1 MASDKTDAR
10 RERMRTLWIKT
21 DQQVAEILI
30 EEGYGGP
37 IPRTADGRRRQVET
51 MRRNVWNDRQW
62 HRKKWRSEKAA
73 THEDAHETR
82 GEYLAVLDSYKE
94 VGVDIISDPKM
105 KGTPR
110 VQALVAL
117 TRIEEAKAKARGVAE
132 SVAPPTDDERPAVPF
147 LGVVVGINKL
157 SADALKKID
166 GWSGKRRKGKNDDG
180 EEEEK

>member
-1 MASDKTDAR
+1 MASDNTAAR
-10 RERMRTLWIKT
+10 RERVRSLWIRT
-21 DQQVAEILI
+21 DQQIAEILV
-30 EEGYGGP
+30 EEGYGGET
-37 IPRTADGRRRQVET
+37 PRTADGRRKQLAT

-62 HRKKWRSEKAA
+62 LRKKWRSEKAA
-73 THEDAHETR
+73 TKEDTHETR

-132 SVAPPTDDERPAVPF
+132 SVAPPTDDDRAEVPF
-147 LGVVVGINKL
+147 LGVVVGLNNL
-157 SADALKKID
+157 SPDTLKKVN
-166 GWSGKRRKGKNDDG
+166 GWSGKRGKKRRGGDG
-180 EEEEK
+180 EEEE